1 MNEIS
6 QSVLWSNSTLQSLSC
21 NLASIGQR
29 QTPDATSDKLRLFCA
44 RIKCHDV
51 RIKFFFSFRER
62 PYKFWTRGE
71 EQRKRSIIYI
81 CEIRMNLLERK

>member
-51 RIKFFFSFRER
+51 RIKFFFFLLGNVRISFGQEER
-62 PYKFWTRGE
+62 SRGRGVLYIFVKFA
-71 EQRKRSIIYI
+71 
-81 CEIRMNLLERK
+81 